1 MFRNICNGSQQSLQ
15 ACPLCRNPIPLCDI
29 VHERVHELV
38 NQMVNEQIETN
49 DMVVD
54 QLRIAQY
61 THGLLEEEL
70 MQITDLRIRIAGF
83 ENAVA
88 NRLWKS
94 VLCES
99 VFVCNK

>member
-1 MFRNICNGSQQSLQ
+1 
-15 ACPLCRNPIPLCDI
+15 
-29 VHERVHELV
+29 
-38 NQMVNEQIETN
+38 MVNEQIETN

-88 NRLWKS
+88 NRL
-94 VLCES
+94 
-99 VFVCNK
+99 